1 MSDPCKPAGFSWSSL
16 IGLCVIAASVIAAFT
31 TLRSNVSANAS
42 DVAEIERRMDRF
54 EERSGDVRERLKAI
68 EVIQQ
73 QQNQTLERILEAV
86 ER

>member
-1 MSDPCKPAGFSWSSL
+1 MSDPCKPAGLPWSSL
-16 IGLCVIAASVIAAFT
+16 IALCVVAASIIAAFT
-31 TLRSNVSANAS
+31 TLRSNVSANVS
-42 DVAEIERRMDRF
+42 DVAEMERRMDRL